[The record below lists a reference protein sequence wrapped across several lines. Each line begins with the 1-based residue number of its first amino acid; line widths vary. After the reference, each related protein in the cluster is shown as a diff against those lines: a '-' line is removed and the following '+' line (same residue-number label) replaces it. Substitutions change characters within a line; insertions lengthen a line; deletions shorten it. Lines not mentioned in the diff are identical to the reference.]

1 MIKNELLKRI
11 LTSLVLLPILVFSI
25 LYGKFY
31 FGCILF
37 IVFFIASYEWYFINK
52 KSYAVLFSGFFII
65 LASIFSA
72 YFLNG
77 DSFESKMLFLWIL
90 SISFFSDIGG
100 YTFGKMLGG
109 KKLTKISPNK
119 TISGMYGSFIFSIFP
134 IIGIYI
140 LEQSGLTDF
149 EKLIFSIK
157 TIILSLVFSLICQ
170 LGDIIVS
177 YFKRKNNIKDTG
189 NILPGHGGL
198 LDRIDGLIFLLIF
211 SAILKIFKLI

>member
-1 MIKNELLKRI
+1 
-11 LTSLVLLPILVFSI
+11 
-25 LYGKFY
+25 
-31 FGCILF
+31 
-37 IVFFIASYEWYFINK
+37 
-52 KSYAVLFSGFFII
+52 
-65 LASIFSA
+65 
-72 YFLNG
+72 
-77 DSFESKMLFLWIL
+77 MLFLWIL

>member
-1 MIKNELLKRI
+1 MKNETLKRI
-11 LTSLVLLPILVFSI
+11 LSSLVLIPIAFFFIFKGSI
-25 LYGKFY
+25 FFMFFLIIFFLLISYEWIKMSKNELTKFLGIVYLLFASYSTYLLRGVYLYEFY
-31 FGCILF
+31 NFLF
-37 IVFFIASYEWYFINK
+37 IV
-52 KSYAVLFSGFFII
+52 II
-65 LASIFSA
+65 C
-72 YFLNG
+72 
-77 DSFESKMLFLWIL
+77 
-90 SISFFSDIGG
+90 ISTDVGG
-100 YTFGKMLGG
+100 YVFGKLFKGP
-109 KKLTKISPNK
+109 KLTKISPNK

>member
-52 KSYAVLFSGFFII
+52 KSYTVLFSGFFII

-177 YFKRKNNIKDTG
+177 YF
-189 NILPGHGGL
+189 
-198 LDRIDGLIFLLIF
+198 
-211 SAILKIFKLI
+211 